1 VTAVRRSGEALA
13 ATAVV
18 AGLLAGIVLAVPWLH
33 SGVTADPW
41 LAGPALW
48 VATTLGAAGLL
59 HLVTRRH
66 PSRATLAGAIALGAA
81 ADALVV
87 VAGHPW
93 PGLVAGIA
101 VFSIE
106 LGADAALPPTL
117 TVEPQ
122 EVNR

>member
-1 VTAVRRSGEALA
+1 MAGGTGALGGDDARRGRPPAP
-13 ATAVV
+13 
-18 AGLLAGIVLAVPWLH
+18 G
-33 SGVTADPW
+33 DP
-41 LAGPALW
+41 AP
-48 VATTLGAAGLL
+48 
-59 HLVTRRH
+59 
-66 PSRATLAGAIALGAA
+66 PLAGAIALGAA

-101 VFSIE
+101 VFSIV
-106 LGADAALPPTL
+106 LGADAALPPTR